1 MAMQN
6 KRSMIDTRWQ
16 ELQPSWSLKEH
27 DAEREML
34 SDVLSD
40 DEGIESVVGYVWGPE
55 NVFRAGA
62 GSCCSRRRA

>member
-16 ELQPSWSLKEH
+16 ELQPSWSPKEH

-40 DEGIESVVGYVWGPE
+40 DEGIESVVGCVWGRKTFSAQAPT
-55 NVFRAGA
+55 VWTG
-62 GSCCSRRRA
+62 